1 MYFEKLLDEQFFTKK
16 HNCNSF
22 QSSSGLSIR
31 SYVCIFCVIYTLINI
46 LSSYFYVSLSLL
58 AVPSVWIFLDLKT
71 IIKHSPVI
79 SVVS

>member
-1 MYFEKLLDEQFFTKK
+1 MNFEKLLDEQLKK
-16 HNCNSF
+16 KNM
-22 QSSSGLSIR
+22 SIR
-31 SYVCIFCVIYTLINI
+31 SFVCISCVIYTLINI
-46 LSSYFYVSLSLL
+46 LSSYFYVSFSLL

>member
-1 MYFEKLLDEQFFTKK
+1 MNFEKLLDEQFFKK
-16 HNCNSF
+16 NM
-22 QSSSGLSIR
+22 SIR
-31 SYVCIFCVIYTLINI
+31 SFVCISCVIYTLTNI